1 MKTICYD
8 PSDACARRRIL
19 RQMRLSDCLLVE
31 STSDDVSEQRRAY
44 WRLGGLEAWRLGGG
58 VIDLIMKEG
67 VLMKLIEAQPWADA
81 WNEGLMSPGTCL

>member
-1 MKTICYD
+1 MCRNREEHI
-8 PSDACARRRIL
+8 
-19 RQMRLSDCLLVE
+19 
-31 STSDDVSEQRRAY
+31 
-44 WRLGGLEAWRLGGG
+44 GGLEAWRLGGG